1 MERLLS
7 MILRRLVNKGVNS
20 GIKAVSNRGGKNQDE
35 SREACQMNRQGQQN
49 VEGLR
54 NATRMLRRMSKF

>member
-35 SREACQMNRQGQQN
+35 SREARQMNRQGKQN
-49 VEGLR
+49 YEGLR

>member
-20 GIKAVSNRGGKNQDE
+20 GIKAATNRGGKTRDE
-35 SREACQMNRQGQQN
+35 SPEARKMNRQGQQN
-49 VEGLR
+49 GKGLR
-54 NATRMLRRMSKF
+54 QATRMLRRISKF

>member
-1 MERLLS
+1 

-20 GIKAVSNRGGKNQDE
+20 GIKAVFNRGGKNQDE
-35 SREACQMNRQGQQN
+35 SREARQMNGQGQQN
-49 VEGLR
+49 GEGLR

>member
-7 MILRRLVNKGVNS
+7 MILRRLVNTGVTS

-35 SREACQMNRQGQQN
+35 SREARQMNRQGLQN
-49 VEGLR
+49 GEGLR